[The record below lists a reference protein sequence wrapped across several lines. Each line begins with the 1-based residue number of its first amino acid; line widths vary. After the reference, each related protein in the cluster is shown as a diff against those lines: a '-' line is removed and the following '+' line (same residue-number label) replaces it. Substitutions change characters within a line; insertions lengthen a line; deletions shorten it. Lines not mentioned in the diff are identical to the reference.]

1 MGFSMID
8 AVHAK
13 PTHFKRLLKR
23 KEFYEMSVENRKQEV
38 LKVYNEYEWH

>member
-1 MGFSMID
+1 MGFNMID

-13 PTHFKRLLKR
+13 PTHFKKLLQR
-23 KEFYEMSVENRKQEV
+23 KEFYEMSVENRKKEV